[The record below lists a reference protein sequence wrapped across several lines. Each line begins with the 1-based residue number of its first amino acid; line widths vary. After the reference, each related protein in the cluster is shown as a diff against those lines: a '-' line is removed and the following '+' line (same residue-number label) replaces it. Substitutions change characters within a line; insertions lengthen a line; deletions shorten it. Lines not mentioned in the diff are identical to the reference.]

1 MRIKPFH
8 LTTLVIIVKIAIII
22 YFSIMMMS
30 MIQTQHQVTVDFYD
44 QPFKVSTA
52 SIRLEKSLAKI
63 RVDMLQL
70 LRTENQI
77 EAYNIIEEVGVA
89 SLTSKKQVDII
100 LEGFLG
106 DMNRVYD
113 LEAILNEWAQLRAKI
128 IEYKTHGKSLK
139 AMDLAMHQG
148 HDLFTRS
155 ERITSYISDYAQ
167 NKAEFF
173 ERKSTIEYHKT
184 MLNVLWTMSLV
195 VILLISAG
203 VYVLRTLFLHDKKLE
218 KDAYVDA
225 LTNLFNRH
233 YFTVSSK
240 ILFSQAKRQS
250 QKLSLLMLDIDLFKQ
265 INDQYGHHAGDEVL
279 KRLAE
284 FLKTSLRDSDIC
296 CRWGGEEFVVLM
308 PETDIDGAMVIA
320 QHIKKGIETLPVH
333 YNGFTVFTTIS
344 IGVSELQ
351 NHRNIEEILEEAD
364 QALYYS
370 KKTGRNRVTS
380 FKDI

>member
-44 QPFKVSTA
+44 HPFKVSTA

-89 SLTSKKQVDII
+89 SLTAKEQVDII
-100 LEGFLG
+100 REGFLG
-106 DMNRVYD
+106 DMNRVHD
-113 LEAILNEWAQLRAKI
+113 LEAILSEWAQLRAKI
-128 IEYKTHGKSLK
+128 IEYKTQGAPIK
-139 AMDLAMHQG
+139 AMDLAMHEG
-148 HDLFTRS
+148 HELFTRS
-155 ERITSYISDYAQ
+155 ERITSYISNYAQ

-184 MLNVLWTMSLV
+184 MLNLLWTMSLV
-195 VILLISAG
+195 IILMISAG
-203 VYVLRTLFLHDKKLE
+203 AYVLRTLFLHDKKLE
-218 KDAYVDA
+218 ENAYIDA
-225 LTNLFNRH
+225 LTGLFNRQ

-250 QKLSLLMLDIDLFKQ
+250 QKLSLLMLDIDLFKE

-320 QHIKKGIETLPVH
+320 QHINKGLETLPIH
-333 YNGFTVFTTIS
+333 YNGFTLFTTIS

-351 NHRNIEEILEEAD
+351 DHRNIEEILEEAD

-370 KKTGRNRVTS
+370 KKTGRNKVAS